1 MSREFRDVLKLS
13 RPELTDTIMKIPR
26 TPQRTGEEKETVLAR
41 PGVIISS
48 EGEEGIDNSWEA

>member
-1 MSREFRDVLKLS
+1 MLKLS